1 MSKSKQNW
9 VRRQEKDLYVKQARD
24 SHYRSRAAF
33 KLSQIDKRDNLF
45 RQAKIVIDVGSS
57 PGSWSQYASEALG
70 SQGRIV
76 AVDILPMD
84 AIDKVTFIEGDFTE
98 DKVIQACMEQ
108 LNGTKV
114 SLVMSDIAPSL
125 SGIRTNDQARSMHL
139 ADLVLAFAEDVLQEG
154 GDILVKLF
162 QGEGTEQYKTEL
174 KEKFQRVMIRKPDAS
189 RADSREFYI
198 LGRGYQV

>member
-1 MSKSKQNW
+1 MSKGKTSWTN
-9 VRRQEKDLYVKQARD
+9 RQEKDPYVKAARD

-33 KLSQIDKRDNLF
+33 KLSQIDKRDDLF

-70 SQGRIV
+70 SQGRII
-76 AVDILPMD
+76 AVDILPMQ
-84 AIDKVTFIEGDFTE
+84 AVDKVTFIEGDFTE
-98 DKVIQACMEQ
+98 DEVIQACMDQ
-108 LNGTKV
+108 LNGAKA

-125 SGIRTNDQARSMHL
+125 SGIRANDQARSMHL

-162 QGEGTEQYKTEL
+162 QGDGTEQYKTDL
-174 KEKFQRVMIRKPDAS
+174 KEKFQRVMIRKPQAS

>member
-1 MSKSKQNW
+1 MSKSKKSW
-9 VRRQEKDLYVKQARD
+9 IHRQEKDVYVKQARD
-24 SHYRSRAAF
+24 SHYRSRAVF
-33 KLSQIDKRDNLF
+33 KLSQIDKRDKLF

-70 SQGRIV
+70 SQGKII
-76 AVDILPMD
+76 AVDILPMC
-84 AIDKVTFIEGDFTE
+84 AIDKVTFIEGDITE
-98 DKVIQACMEQ
+98 DEVVQNCMDQ
-108 LNGTKV
+108 LNGQKAN
-114 SLVMSDIAPSL
+114 LVMSDIAPSL
-125 SGIRTNDQARSMHL
+125 SGIRINDQARSMRL

-154 GDILVKLF
+154 GDFLVKLF

-174 KEKFQRVMIRKPDAS
+174 KEKFQRVMIRKPQAS